1 MTQDKN
7 ELVFCPLGGAG
18 EIGMNMNL
26 YGYGSQDEK
35 KWIMIDIGV
44 GFTDD
49 SVPGI
54 DLMVADPDFIVQ
66 RKKDLLG
73 ILLTHAHEDHI
84 GAIAHLWPLLE
95 CPIYATPFTAS
106 LIKEKLREKRVQ
118 VGDNLKI
125 IQLNGNVNLGPFDID
140 YVSLTHSILCLLYTS
155 DAADE

>member
-66 RKKDLLG
+66 RKKDLLDNIKDDIPDKNFSQSDLIAKLMSKSLAIKNG
-73 ILLTHAHEDHI
+73 KKLLKDEQEYIMNSLFACKEPTVSPFNKNIYFTITFEE
-84 GAIAHLWPLLE
+84 LE
-95 CPIYATPFTAS
+95 KKFI
-106 LIKEKLREKRVQ
+106 
-118 VGDNLKI
+118 
-125 IQLNGNVNLGPFDID
+125 
-140 YVSLTHSILCLLYTS
+140 
-155 DAADE
+155 

>member
-49 SVPGI
+49 SVPGY
-54 DLMVADPDFIVQ
+54 
-66 RKKDLLG
+66 R
-73 ILLTHAHEDHI
+73 
-84 GAIAHLWPLLE
+84 
-95 CPIYATPFTAS
+95 
-106 LIKEKLREKRVQ
+106 
-118 VGDNLKI
+118 
-125 IQLNGNVNLGPFDID
+125 FDG
-140 YVSLTHSILCLLYTS
+140 C
-155 DAADE
+155 

>member
-49 SVPGI
+49 C
-54 DLMVADPDFIVQ
+54 
-66 RKKDLLG
+66 R
-73 ILLTHAHEDHI
+73 
-84 GAIAHLWPLLE
+84 
-95 CPIYATPFTAS
+95 
-106 LIKEKLREKRVQ
+106 
-118 VGDNLKI
+118 
-125 IQLNGNVNLGPFDID
+125 
-140 YVSLTHSILCLLYTS
+140 
-155 DAADE
+155 